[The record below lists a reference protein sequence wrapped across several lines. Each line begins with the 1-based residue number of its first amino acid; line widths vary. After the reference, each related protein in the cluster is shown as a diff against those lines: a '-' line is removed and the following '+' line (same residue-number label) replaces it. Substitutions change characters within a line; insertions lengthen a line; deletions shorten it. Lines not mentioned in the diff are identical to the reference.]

1 VPGKYIDAEQAL
13 AELDQSPVVL
23 KNFQGQDWELFSAM
37 PAKPVFKILQ
47 LEASGHAQD
56 EMSVGESLMMLG
68 EMVPHEVLDAWLE
81 GGMTTAQVVVLM
93 NAIIAAYSGS
103 VSEEGEAEGPEKGP
117 TPSSKTGSRSK
128 RTSPANTA

>member
-1 VPGKYIDAEQAL
+1 MTGGKYIDAEQAL

-23 KNFQGQDWELFSAM
+23 KNFQGRDWELFAAM

-56 EMSVGESLMMLG
+56 EMSVGASLMMLG
-68 EMVPHEVLDAWLE
+68 EMVPREVLDAWLE
-81 GGMTTAQVVVLM
+81 GGMTTTQVVVLM

-103 VSEEGEAEGPEKGP
+103 VSEEGEAEGPKKGP
-117 TPSSKTGSRSK
+117 TPSSKTGSR
-128 RTSPANTA
+128 